1 VILHALLLS
10 LALQAQPPVPS
21 TPAAPAAPGAPE
33 KITEI
38 RVHGNAT
45 ISDAVVIQLAGL
57 TVGTTLDPN
66 TLADAEKRLRTSGR
80 FDDVE
85 VRKRYRTLA
94 MDDVAIVLLV
104 HEKPGVTVTGQPPS
118 TFRKIRNHLMYFP
131 IVYYDDGYGWTY
143 GARTS
148 FVNVAGKGTH
158 IAVPLTWGADKHA
171 ALEVDRT
178 FNSGPFTHVLGSYG
192 ILEHENP
199 YYNVDDQ
206 RVTFDGRLERRLF
219 DRLILGAEMGR
230 QNIDFGPTYDRI
242 WTTTFDATL
251 DTRRDPKYPVD
262 AAYTGVSWTR
272 LHSIGVTSF
281 SANGDA
287 INKTTY
293 DLRGFKRLF
302 GQNVLALHLQ
312 YDTANAPLP
321 EYERPLIE
329 GFFVRSAPTGTFA
342 GDKRLLWSGELRFP
356 ISSPLSTG
364 RIGVNAFYDA
374 GTVAPF
380 GQSVLKQK
388 AIDGVGGGVWL
399 IFTVIQLNFNVA
411 HSLNGT
417 GTRFNF
423 GTGFSF

>member
-1 VILHALLLS
+1 VILHAVLLS
-10 LALQAQPPVPS
+10 MALQAQP
-21 TPAAPAAPGAPE
+21 AAPAAAAPE

-57 TVGTTLDPN
+57 AVGGTLDEN
-66 TLADAEKRLRTSGR
+66 TIADAEKRLRTSGR
-80 FDDVE
+80 FDEVQ

-94 MDDVAIVLLV
+94 MDDVSIVLLV
-104 HEKPGVTVTGQPPS
+104 HEKPGVTVSGQPPS
-118 TFRKIRNHLMYFP
+118 TFRKVRNHLMYFP

-148 FVNVAGKGTH
+148 LVNIAGKGTH

-171 ALEVDRT
+171 AVEVDRT
-178 FNSGPFTHVLGSYG
+178 FHGGPFTRVLGSYG
-192 ILEHENP
+192 ILQHENP
-199 YYNVDDQ
+199 FYNVDDQ
-206 RVTFDGRLERRLF
+206 RVTLNGRIERRLF
-219 DRLILGAEMGR
+219 DRLTLGGELGR
-230 QNIDFGPTYDRI
+230 QNIEFASTFDRV
-242 WTTTFDATL
+242 WTTTLDATF

-262 AAYTGVSWTR
+262 AVYTGVIWKR
-272 LHSIGVTSF
+272 LHSIGDTSF
-281 SANGDA
+281 SAAGDA
-287 INKTTY
+287 IDKTTY

-312 YDTANAPLP
+312 YDTANAVLP
-321 EYERPLIE
+321 QYEQPLIE
-329 GFFVRSAPTGTFA
+329 GFYVRSAPTGTFA
-342 GDKRLLWSGELRFP
+342 GDKRLLWSGEVRIP

-364 RIGVNAFYDA
+364 RLGVNVFYDA

-380 GQSVLKQK
+380 GQSVLKPK
-388 AIDGVGGGVWL
+388 PIDGVGAGVWM

-411 HSLNGT
+411 HSLDGT